1 MSNIEA
7 AKVYEEVVEG
17 VINEVRQ
24 DFENAGIDE
33 QTLQDLRRIWQ
44 SKLSESR
51 VARFTWDPEATE
63 APHRTEISAAFSGSG
78 MECQHADGSGQPSSA
93 NNGNM
98 QIPGIMIKDDS
109 NDLGGIAQAANN
121 DSQPNG
127 EKDGNKDI
135 KQTIELTMDDPSGDM
150 AEQLKQQA
158 KQAKKSALLETDEI
172 NSDLDDTDDE
182 YVNFGEEENGND
194 VNIMLCLYEKVLRVK
209 NKWKCNLKDGIAT
222 INNKDYA
229 FQKAQGESEW

>member
-7 AKVYEEVVEG
+7 AKVYEEVVED

-44 SKLSESR
+44 LKLSESR
-51 VARFTWDPEATE
+51 VARFTWDPETIDQAHRGDRVK
-63 APHRTEISAAFSGSG
+63 APVGSLTQAHVSTDNSNG
-78 MECQHADGSGQPSSA
+78 ANSS
-93 NNGNM
+93 NL
-98 QIPGIMIKDDS
+98 QIPGMMIKEDS
-109 NDLGGIAQAANN
+109 NDLSTMEQAASVNN
-121 DSQPNG
+121 GSQG
-127 EKDGNKDI
+127 QGDRDDTKEL
-135 KQTIELTMDDPSGDM
+135 KQTMELTLDDPEGDI

-172 NSDLDDTDDE
+172 NSDLDDSDDE
-182 YVNFGEEENGND
+182 YVNFGEEGDGKD

-229 FQKAQGESEW
+229 FQKSQGESEW